1 MTAKPKYFIQSGGGT
16 WALRNRGNQ
25 RQVITIEAPGA
36 NAPIDDQEVTLSYVR
51 GLRCRECDHSYPAQA
66 LHVCE
71 FCFGPLEVDYDYEAI
86 AANISREKIA
96 SRGPSIWRYQELL
109 PAEGQTPVDLGA
121 GFTPLIR
128 ADRLAAELGIGE
140 LWVKNDTLNPTGSFK
155 DRVVSVALTKAR
167 ELGFKV
173 AACAST
179 GNLGNSVAAHAAHAG
194 LKSFVFIP
202 KNLEK
207 GKILNSAIYGTT
219 LLGVDGTYDDIN
231 RLTSELSDEQP
242 DWAFVNQNVRPY
254 YSEGSK
260 TLAFEVAEQLGW
272 EAPDHVIIPVASG
285 SQLIKTAKG
294 YRELA
299 KVGLI
304 NDKTVRISGAQ
315 AAGCAPV
322 AEAFATNRDFITPVK
337 PHTIAKSIAIGNP
350 ADGAYVL
357 DEVRNSGGGIAAV
370 CDEDIVEGIRLLAR
384 TEGIFAET
392 AGGTTVASL
401 KKLAEQGVVKKGERV
416 VIHITGHGLKT
427 AEAVAPFANFSAEI
441 SPTLDAVRAVIE
453 AQES

>member
-1 MTAKPKYFIQSGGGT
+1 MEGRGPYETAATNVRST
-16 WALRNRGNQ
+16 DR
-25 RQVITIEAPGA
+25 APGA

-51 GLRCRECDHSYPAQA
+51 GLRCRECDHTYPATA
-66 LHVCE
+66 IHVCE
-71 FCFGPLEVDYDYEAI
+71 FCFGPLEVDYDYAAI
-86 AANISREKIA
+86 AKDISREKIA
-96 SRGPSIWRYQELL
+96 TRGPSLWRYKELL
-109 PAEGQTPVDLGA
+109 PVDSASPVDLGA

-194 LKSFVFIP
+194 LKSYVFIP
-202 KNLEK
+202 NNLEK
-207 GKILNSAIYGTT
+207 GKVLASAIYGTT
-219 LLGVDGTYDDIN
+219 LLGVNGNYDDIN

-260 TLAFEVAEQLGW
+260 TLAYEVAEQLGW
-272 EAPDHVIIPVASG
+272 EAPDHVVIPIASG

-304 NDKTVRISGAQ
+304 AEKNVRISGAQ
-315 AAGCAPV
+315 ASGCAPV
-322 AEAFATNRDFITPVK
+322 AEAFATGSDHVKPVK
-337 PHTIAKSIAIGNP
+337 PHTIAKSLAIGNP
-350 ADGAYVL
+350 ADGTYVL
-357 DEVRNSGGGIAAV
+357 DEVRSSGGGIAAV

-392 AGGTTVASL
+392 AGGTTVAAL
-401 KKLAEQGVVKKGERV
+401 AKLVKDGVIRKDERV

-427 AEAVAPFANFSAEI
+427 VEAVAPFSNFTAEI
-441 SPTLDAVRAVIE
+441 SPTLEAVRAIIE

>member
-1 MTAKPKYFIQSGGGT
+1 M
-16 WALRNRGNQ
+16 
-25 RQVITIEAPGA
+25 
-36 NAPIDDQEVTLSYVR
+36 SYVQ
-51 GLRCRECDHSYPAQA
+51 GLRCRECEQTYPAA
-66 LHVCE
+66 AVHVCE
-71 FCFGPLEVDYDYEAI
+71 YCFGPLEVDYDYEAI
-86 AANISREKIA
+86 KKVVSREKIA
-96 SRGPSIWRYQELL
+96 SRRPSLWRYSELL
-109 PAEGQTPVDLGA
+109 PVNHEAPVDLGA

-140 LWVKNDTLNPTGSFK
+140 LWIKNDTLNPTGSFK

-202 KNLEK
+202 TNLEK
-207 GKILNSAIYGTT
+207 NKVLNSAIYGTT
-219 LLGVDGTYDDIN
+219 LVGVNGTYDDIN
-231 RLTSELSDEQP
+231 RLTSELSDDQP
-242 DWAFVNQNVRPY
+242 TWAFVNQNVRPY

-285 SQLIKTAKG
+285 AQLIKTAKG

-304 NDKTVRISGAQ
+304 DDKRVRISGAQ
-315 AAGCAPV
+315 SSGCGPV
-322 AEAFATNRDFITPVK
+322 AEAWVNGVDYIKPVK
-337 PHTIAKSIAIGNP
+337 PHTIAKSLAIGNP
-350 ADGAYVL
+350 ADGTYVL
-357 DEVRNSGGGIAAV
+357 DEVRRSGGGIAAV
-370 CDEDIVEGIRLLAR
+370 CDDEIVEGIKLLAR

-401 KKLAEQGVVKKGERV
+401 ARLAQQGVVRKDERV
-416 VIHITGHGLKT
+416 VVHITGHGLKT
-427 AEAVAPFANFSAEI
+427 AEVVSQSSTFTAEI
-441 SPTLDAVRAVIE
+441 NPTLDAVRALV
-453 AQES
+453 ESEEV

>member
-1 MTAKPKYFIQSGGGT
+1 M
-16 WALRNRGNQ
+16 
-25 RQVITIEAPGA
+25 
-36 NAPIDDQEVTLSYVR
+36 SYVR
-51 GLRCRECDHSYPAQA
+51 GLRCRECDHTYPATA

-71 FCFGPLEVDYDYEAI
+71 FCFGPLEVDYDYAAI
-86 AANISREKIA
+86 AQNISREKIA
-96 SRGPSIWRYQELL
+96 SRRPSLWRYSELL
-109 PAEGQTPVDLGA
+109 PVASEAPVDLGA
-121 GFTPLIR
+121 GYTPLVR
-128 ADRLAAELGIGE
+128 ADRLAAELGLGE
-140 LWVKNDTLNPTGSFK
+140 VWVKNDTLNPTGSFK

-194 LKSFVFIP
+194 LQSYVFIP

-207 GKILNSAIYGTT
+207 NKVLNSAIYGTA
-219 LLGVDGTYDDIN
+219 LVGVDGNYDDIN
-231 RLTSELSDEQP
+231 RLCSELAGDQP
-242 DWAFVNQNVRPY
+242 TWAFVNQNVRPY
-254 YSEGSK
+254 YGEGSK

-272 EAPDHVIIPVASG
+272 QKPDHVVIPIASG

-294 YRELA
+294 YRELTE
-299 KVGLI
+299 VGLTD
-304 NDKTVRISGAQ
+304 DKTVRVSGAQ
-315 AAGCAPV
+315 AAGCGPV
-322 AEAFATNRDFITPVK
+322 AEAWTTGADYIKPVK
-337 PHTIAKSIAIGNP
+337 PQTIAKSLAIGNP

-370 CDEDIVEGIRLLAR
+370 CDEEIVEGIKLLAR

-401 KKLAEQGVVKKGERV
+401 AKLAQLGIVRKDERV

-427 AEAVAPFANFSAEI
+427 AEVVASSSTFTTTINPS
-441 SPTLDAVRAVIE
+441 LDAVRELIE
-453 AQES
+453 TKES